1 MDCKIIEDLMIDY
14 IDDNLNKDEKRLV
27 EDHLDKCKNC
37 RNEYEEIK
45 STIDYLVSSSNN
57 IDTKK
62 EIKLNPKIEKRKSIR
77 NITRTGFIA
86 IVLSFILIISAIA
99 TDMFGFIEYW
109 KKFSDRQISA
119 WEQLIENG
127 VGQKLD
133 ISVIDNDVRIT
144 AEGVISDELN
154 TIIVLKIEDLKG
166 NNRLTPSWNLTP
178 ESRPIF
184 LGGDISNP
192 KGMQED
198 IPPISN
204 YEPLYADEENT
215 SRLMISTYPLDEEE
229 GNIEI
234 HIDSLVG
241 LVGFYEESDVKI
253 NGNWDM
259 TIPVKRLKSKTYNVN
274 KDIDLDG
281 SKLKIYKITFA
292 PTATN
297 VEYTIEAYN
306 KKNDYFINNIN
317 FSMKNGRKV
326 YQVSELSRSM
336 NFPDPAHGFSRGSYH
351 LQSIYL
357 EEPRKIDLI
366 VDTYSATSKGFGVYD
381 IDWDN
386 LPQVVEYKGSKITVE
401 SIEYKDD
408 STIVT
413 IKEDDRPGREYTQS
427 NFSFRI
433 KDKKEIVDNGE
444 RYYYDRE
451 SVFSGQNIDLEVRD
465 YRGKAVNLEGEM
477 WSNKYY
483 HYVFKQEIVMRKKDF
498 EASDMDPE
506 KYGEYLIPGQLYID
520 NQEYKEFPNSKINIK
535 LK

>member
-1 MDCKIIEDLMIDY
+1 MDCKIIEDLIIDY
-14 IDDNLNKDEKRLV
+14 MDDNLNKDEKRLV

-45 STIDYLVSSSNN
+45 STIDYLVNSSNN

-77 NITRTGFIA
+77 NIRRTGFIA
-86 IVLSFILIISAIA
+86 IALSFILIISAIA

-133 ISVIDNDVRIT
+133 IAVTDNDVRIT

-166 NNRLTPSWNLTP
+166 NNRLTPSWNFTP

-192 KGMQED
+192 EGMQED

-253 NGNWDM
+253 NGNWDL

-297 VEYTIEAYN
+297 VEYTIEAFN
-306 KKNDYFINNIN
+306 KEKDYFISSIS
-317 FSMKNGRKV
+317 FSMKSGRKV
-326 YQVSELSRSM
+326 YQASELSRSM
-336 NFPDPAHGFSRGSYH
+336 NFPDPSHGLSIGSYH

-357 EEPRKIDLI
+357 ENPKEIDLI
-366 VDTYSATSKGFGVYD
+366 VDTYSASSKGFGVYD

-401 SIEYKDD
+401 DIEYKDD

-413 IKEDDRPGREYTQS
+413 IREDDSKDREYINS

-433 KDKKEIVDNGE
+433 KHKKEGVDNGNN
-444 RYYYDRE
+444 YSYSSE
-451 SVFSGQNIDLEVRD
+451 SIFRGQNKESEVRD
-465 YRGKAVNLEGEM
+465 STGKEPDLRGEV
-477 WSNKYY
+477 WSNEYY
-483 HYVFKQEIVMRKKDF
+483 QYVFTQEVVLRKDDF
-498 EASDMDPE
+498 EAFELDPE
-506 KYGEYLIPGQLYID
+506 KYDEYLIPGQLYID